1 MHYWDLLIGMDV
13 SVFPSY
19 YEPWGYTPL
28 ESLAFHVPTITTTL
42 AGFGL
47 WVNTYYKKDHPGITV
62 IDRTDDNDGFVID
75 QIASTICRYST
86 LSHEQQNAYRQNA
99 LDVSQ
104 IALWQNLIT
113 HYKEAYGVALQKAGQ
128 RTQQFMDTDREEQL
142 PSVEKQYLINKPN
155 WVRLI
160 IQKNIPEKLAALDE
174 LSKNMWWCWNPDAID
189 LFESIDVELWQECEK
204 NPIMFLDK
212 IPYNRFVELEKD
224 EDFLKKLNRVYKHFN
239 EYMKKKSG
247 RKGPKIAYLSMEYG
261 LHSSLKLLWWLGV
274 LAGDY

>member
-1 MHYWDLLIGMDV
+1 MNSKMLTDKMRWM
-13 SVFPSY
+13 FPADRLMA
-19 YEPWGYTPL
+19 E
-28 ESLAFHVPTITTTL
+28 FDNTL
-42 AGFGL
+42 QG
-47 WVNTYYKKDHPGITV
+47 GIWS
-62 IDRTDDNDGFVID
+62 
-75 QIASTICRYST
+75 ST
-86 LSHEQQNAYRQNA
+86 
-99 LDVSQ
+99 
-104 IALWQNLIT
+104 W
-113 HYKEAYGVALQKAGQ
+113 KAGQ

-224 EDFLKKLNRVYKHFN
+224 EDFLKKLNRCT
-239 EYMKKKSG
+239 S
-247 RKGPKIAYLSMEYG
+247 ILTST
-261 LHSSLKLLWWLGV
+261 
-274 LAGDY
+274 